1 MRTVLYLRSNEKTMF
16 DALPAALRQTWES
29 KIVEETA
36 ENFETPEEL
45 EVRVARFAKN
55 PKLAPFL
62 DEANV
67 RLTKGEDL
75 GSVLGSMPE
84 KALKVFIDAIGNCG
98 ICALIEIALLSGK
111 VTDEALQGI
120 AQLSGIRHNQMM
132 HSSVLA

>member
-36 ENFETPEEL
+36 EKFETQEEL
-45 EVRVARFAKN
+45 DVRVARYSKN

-62 DEANV
+62 QEASN
-67 RLTKGEDL
+67 RLATGEDL
-75 GSVLGSMPE
+75 GTILADMPE
-84 KALKVFIDAIGNCG
+84 KALRVFIDAIGNCG
-98 ICALIEIALLSGK
+98 ICALIEISLLNGK
-111 VTDEALQGI
+111 IDDDAMNGI
-120 AQLSGIRHNQMM
+120 AMLSGIRHQQMM